1 MAPPGPGPS
10 LIGRRRE
17 RERLDRLVASL
28 RGGESRSLVVRSEA
42 GLGKSE
48 LLDYLSEQASGCRVL
63 RAVGVESEMELPLA
77 GLQQLC
83 APILDGLDALP
94 EPQAVALGVAFG
106 QRTGPAP
113 DRFLVGLATLSLL
126 SHAAEAQPLLCLVD
140 DAQWLDQASAQVLAF
155 VARRLVAE
163 SVGLV
168 LAVREPVDERF
179 AAIDDLTVSPL
190 DDDDARALLATVVPG
205 PIDQAVRDRIIAEA
219 HGNPLALVELHRG
232 ADALEFGGI
241 ASTAGRTGVAGRIEE
256 SFRRRVEG
264 LPPETRRILLITALE
279 PVGDPALVLGAAQA
293 LGLDASAFEPAV
305 EDDLVEVG
313 AKVRFR
319 HPLVRSAVVA
329 AEPAA
334 DRRAAHLALAA
345 ATDPDSDPDRRAWHL
360 AEGSIGLDEDVAA
373 ELVASAVRAR
383 LRGGLVA
390 AAMFHARG
398 ASLTPDAQMRSR
410 RALMAAEDTFR
421 AGGMQQALRLLDG
434 AEPELLDEHQQAR
447 VDLVRGQVL
456 FYVAPGRDAAGALL
470 EAARRLEAYDSDAAL
485 ATYANAYIAAVLVG
499 SRARG
504 VQLTDVAHAI
514 LAARPVEPL
523 NAGARAAVAA
533 LEGLA
538 VLAIDGYAAAAPLL
552 RDALDEL
559 RALDRTPAEPLPAA
573 NRDPRRGLG
582 ADIGD
587 EIGALRWLPLAC
599 LVSRVLLDDDAY
611 VELASEFVDSCRREG
626 ALSSLLMAMAEWYPL
641 QLMSGR
647 ITHAEEQYA
656 AIRDV
661 ISARDFP
668 ELPDREGW
676 FAAYRGD
683 PVAMGQSRAL
693 VHARAAEG
701 EGQWLLSNALQEGV
715 LHNSSGRYADALA
728 ATAAADGHPFDIGL
742 AAWVLPEHVEAAV
755 RAGAPDEARRSLARL
770 QEIAAATGTD
780 WARGLASRSAALL
793 ADDRDAE
800 ALYLAAV
807 DELGRTRIATATAR
821 AHLLY
826 GEWLRRQNRRVE
838 AREALRQAHELFTR
852 MGAHAFADR
861 AARELAATGEV
872 VHRAADGPV
881 DELTAQERQIARL
894 AASGNTNPEIGAQLF
909 LSPRTVEWHLRK
921 VFTKLGVS
929 SRRQLARALREP
941 AASAV

>member
-1 MAPPGPGPS
+1 MAPPGPAPS

-17 RERLDRLVASL
+17 RERLDRLVSSL
-28 RGGESRSLVVRSEA
+28 RGGESRSLVIRSEA

-48 LLDYLSEQASGCRVL
+48 LLDYLADQATGCRVL
-63 RAVGVESEMELPLA
+63 RAVGVESEMELPLS

-113 DRFLVGLATLSLL
+113 DRFLVGLAALSLL

-190 DDDDARALLATVVPG
+190 DDDDARALLATVMPG
-205 PIDQAVRDRIIAEA
+205 PVDPAVRDRIIAEA

-232 ADALEFGGI
+232 ADALDFGGV
-241 ASTAGRTGVAGRIEE
+241 ASAVGRNGVAGRIEA
-256 SFRRRVEG
+256 SFRHRVEA
-264 LPPETRRILLITALE
+264 LPSETRRILLITALE
-279 PVGDPALVLGAAQA
+279 PVGDPVLVLGAAER
-293 LGLDASAFEPAV
+293 LGLDASAFTPAV
-305 EDDLVEVG
+305 EDELVEVG

-319 HPLVRSAVVA
+319 HPLVRSAVVTA
-329 AEPAA
+329 QSAA

-345 ATDPDSDPDRRAWHL
+345 ATDPDTDPDRRAWHL

-434 AEPELLDEHQQAR
+434 AEPELLDEHQRAR
-447 VDLVRGQVL
+447 IDLVRGQVL
-456 FYVAPGRDAAGALL
+456 FYVAPGRNAAGALL
-470 EAARRLEAYDSDAAL
+470 EAARRLEQHDSDAAL

-499 SRARG
+499 SRAHGVGLAEVARG
-504 VQLTDVAHAI
+504 I

-523 NAGARAAVAA
+523 NAGARAAAAA

-538 VLAIDGYAAAAPLL
+538 VLAIDGYGAAAPRL
-552 RDALDEL
+552 REALDAL
-559 RALDRTPAEPLPAA
+559 RALDRSPIADPPAA
-573 NRDPRRGLG
+573 RDPRRGLG
-582 ADIGD
+582 GDIGD

-611 VELASEFVDSCRREG
+611 TQLAEEFVGACRREG

-641 QLMSGR
+641 QLMSGN
-647 ITHAEEQYA
+647 IAHAEEQYA
-656 AIRDV
+656 AVRDV
-661 ISARDFP
+661 ITARDFP

-683 PVAMGQSRAL
+683 AVAMGQSRAL
-693 VHARAAEG
+693 VQARGAQG

-715 LHNSSGRYADALA
+715 LQNSTGRYAEALA
-728 ATAAADGHPFDIGL
+728 ATSAADGHPFDIGL
-742 AAWVLPEHVEAAV
+742 AAWVLPEHVEAAA
-755 RAGAPDEARRSLARL
+755 RAGEPDEARRSLARL
-770 QEIAAATGTD
+770 HEIAEATGTD
-780 WARGLASRSAALL
+780 WARGLASRSAALV

-800 ALYLAAV
+800 ALYLAAIS
-807 DELGRTRIATATAR
+807 ELGRTRITTATAR

-838 AREALRQAHELFTR
+838 AREALRRAHDLFTR

-861 AARELAATGEV
+861 AARELGATGEV
-872 VHRAADGPV
+872 VHRGADGPV

-894 AASGNTNPEIGAQLF
+894 AAGGNTNPEIGAQLF

-921 VFTKLGVS
+921 VFTKLGVT

-941 AASAV
+941 SASVG